1 MQKRILSFILCAV
14 LICGLFPTTA
24 TAMGSQAEYTGVCT
38 HGSHEGYIELTSE
51 YLATHNDRLSSGK
64 YYLSGDLNYSGS
76 YYLDVAQNANVE
88 LCLNGHTL
96 TFSNQYLLVLDDA
109 SLLLENGKVKLESSA
124 NKVIW
129 GYNSEAVE
137 IRNCDI
143 DGNGTAT
150 YLIFINGDT
159 GAQEV
164 KITDS
169 KLHNIC
175 DSSYAAVSMFGENP
189 LGSLDI
195 SRTDIYDLAGASN
208 GIYLDCA
215 TAKISNCTL
224 DGGGIVNSLAHISEV
239 SNVSITKNGIGLRND
254 GTIDI
259 IKNCTIVSNGASIQN
274 EGLIK
279 EISGGSYTYNPTIFQ
294 EGALQNSGTINDITN
309 NAKFSGAPAIKNEGS
324 GKITITDAE
333 VLGSVDGLT
342 AGFAIYG
349 YAVTP
354 SATGMVTINGG
365 NYSCAVYDPNNTS
378 AAEKLFPDGA
388 TGIIINSG
396 NFEHSPSAN
405 LLAPNKAIVNSGN
418 TNFPYTVGE
427 PGYTVTYELDGGT
440 NNEAN
445 PVSYNSSVG
454 IPELKAP
461 VKADYAFLGWTMNE
475 GTDYITAV
483 PTGTTGDITLK
494 AHWEYKP
501 VYHTVK
507 LFDITGFTANQQ
519 PTTNVANGATYTVL
533 LTATSNEYLV
543 STFDEYHVRYEN
555 GMIVSNATSSYDE
568 TAKTVTITIPN
579 VSANIEI
586 ICKARICSH
595 DYEEKVITPATCTTS
610 GSKTLT
616 CKICSNVITPVT
628 IDPINHSWGDWTK
641 ISSTQ
646 HQRVCKNDAS
656 HVETENHNFDGRT
669 CTDCGYI
676 KPSSGGSGVITYA
689 ISVED
694 AENGE
699 VSANRSS
706 ASRGTTVTLTA
717 DPDKGYILES
727 ITVTDKNGDEVKL
740 TKKDGKYTFTMPAS
754 KVTVKASFMKEN
766 PNTGAWENPFADVV
780 EGAWY
785 YDSIRYAYENGLI
798 AGYPNGLFG
807 INDTITRGQIATILW
822 RMEESPVVNYAMT
835 FEDVGA
841 GMYYAEAIRWAA
853 SEGIVGGYTAT
864 QFGPDDA
871 ITREQLAAILWRYA
885 QHKKYDVSVGE
896 DTNILS
902 YADALTVSEWAV
914 PAMQWANGVG
924 LIQGSDNNLMPKGNA
939 TRAQAAA
946 ILHRFCETVTG
957 E

>member
-24 TAMGSQAEYTGVCT
+24 MAMDSQAEYTGVCT
-38 HGSHEGYIELTSE
+38 HGSHEGYTELTSE
-51 YLATHNDRLSSGK
+51 YLTTHNDRLNSGK

-76 YYLDVAQNANVE
+76 WYLDVAKNATVE

-96 TFSNQYLLVLDDA
+96 TFSNEYLLVLDDA
-109 SLLLENGKVKLESSA
+109 SLLLENGKVKFSSSA
-124 NKVIW
+124 EKVIW
-129 GYNSEAVE
+129 GYNSKAVE

-150 YLIFINGDT
+150 YLVFINGDT

-195 SRTDIYDLAGASN
+195 SRTDIYDLAGSSN

-254 GTIDI
+254 GTID
-259 IKNCTIVSNGASIQN
+259 
-274 EGLIK
+274 
-279 EISGGSYTYNPTIFQ
+279 
-294 EGALQNSGTINDITN
+294 
-309 NAKFSGAPAIKNEGS
+309 
-324 GKITITDAE
+324 
-333 VLGSVDGLT
+333 
-342 AGFAIYG
+342 
-349 YAVTP
+349 
-354 SATGMVTINGG
+354 
-365 NYSCAVYDPNNTS
+365 NNTS
-378 AAEKLFPDGA
+378 ATEKLFPDDA
-388 TGIIINSG
+388 TGIVINSG

-405 LLAPNKAIVNSGN
+405 LLAPNKAIVNSGI
-418 TNFPYTVGE
+418 TDFPYAVGE
-427 PGYTVTYELDGGT
+427 QDYTVTYELDGG
-440 NNEAN
+440 
-445 PVSYNSSVG
+445 
-454 IPELKAP
+454 
-461 VKADYAFLGWTMNE
+461 
-475 GTDYITAV
+475 
-483 PTGTTGDITLK
+483 
-494 AHWEYKP
+494 
-501 VYHTVK
+501 
-507 LFDITGFTANQQ
+507 
-519 PTTNVANGATYTVL
+519 
-533 LTATSNEYLV
+533 
-543 STFDEYHVRYEN
+543 
-555 GMIVSNATSSYDE
+555 
-568 TAKTVTITIPN
+568 
-579 VSANIEI
+579 
-586 ICKARICSH
+586 
-595 DYEEKVITPATCTTS
+595 
-610 GSKTLT
+610 
-616 CKICSNVITPVT
+616 ICSNVITPVT

-717 DPDKGYILES
+717 VPDKGYILES

-754 KVTVKASFMKEN
+754 KVTVVASFVKEN

-822 RMEESPVVNYAMT
+822 RVEESPVVNYAMT

-885 QHKKYDVSVGE
+885 QHKKCDVSVGE

-914 PAMQWANGVG
+914 PAMQWANGAG

-946 ILHRFCETVTG
+946 ILHRFCEPVTG